1 MQEPRSVPTSVPR
14 RIALFLGVGLLAA
27 SQSGNIIRLA
37 DAHPAAIV
45 GWRLVIATV
54 LLAPL
59 AGKRLRTLSRLTP
72 AEWGLLVVASLALAG
87 HFVTWTAAVQRTT
100 VANAMVFFN
109 INPVFTAT
117 AAFLIFRER
126 VTWRLV
132 VAIVVGV
139 LGVGV
144 IGLADLSLRPE
155 VMVGNL
161 LAVLCS
167 GMFTVYFLA
176 GKRLRRKLDTTV
188 YVSALYGVAAVF
200 SMALIP
206 LTGQPLLQYDK
217 VTWLAFLLMALVP
230 TMIGHTSLN
239 AAVRYID
246 AGRISVLTLTEPV
259 AAGGVAYLAWG
270 EPFTWQ
276 TAAGYVLIGISVLV
290 LFADRW
296 TPRAAP
302 VAEDG

>member
-1 MQEPRSVPTSVPR
+1 MSVPR
-14 RIALFLGVGLLAA
+14 RVALFLGVGLLAA

-37 DAHPAAIV
+37 DAEPLAIV
-45 GWRLVIATV
+45 AWRLVIATV

-59 AGKRLRTLSRLTP
+59 AGRRWRTLAKLTP
-72 AEWGLLVVASLALAG
+72 GEWGLLVVAAIALAS

-117 AAFLIFRER
+117 AAFFLFRER
-126 VTWRLV
+126 ITWRLV

-139 LGVGV
+139 MGIAV

-155 VMVGNL
+155 VMDGNL

-167 GMFTVYFLA
+167 LLFTVYFLV
-176 GKRLRRKLDTTV
+176 GKRLRQKLDTAV
-188 YVSALYGVAAVF
+188 YVPTLYGLAAVF
-200 SMALIP
+200 SMALLP
-206 LTGQPLLQYDK
+206 LSDAPLVQYDK
-217 VTWLAFLLMALVP
+217 VTWLAFVLMALVP

-270 EPFTWQ
+270 EAFTWQ
-276 TAAGYVLIGISVLV
+276 TAAGYVLIGAAVLV

-296 TPRAAP
+296 VSRAAP
-302 VAEDG
+302 VAQDG

>member
-1 MQEPRSVPTSVPR
+1 MSVPR
-14 RIALFLGVGLLAA
+14 RVALFLGVGLLAA

-37 DAHPAAIV
+37 DADPVAIV

-59 AGKRLRTLSRLTP
+59 AGKRWRTLASLTP
-72 AEWGLLVVASLALAG
+72 GEWGLLVVAALALAG

-117 AAFLIFRER
+117 AAFFLFRER
-126 VTWRLV
+126 ITWRLV

-139 LGVGV
+139 LGIAV

-155 VMVGNL
+155 VMGGNL

-167 GMFTVYFLA
+167 LLFTVYFLV
-176 GKRLRRKLDTTV
+176 GKRLRQKLDTAV
-188 YVSALYGVAAVF
+188 YVPALYGVAAVF

-206 LTGQPLLQYDK
+206 LTGAPLVQYDK
-217 VTWLAFLLMALVP
+217 VTWLAFVLMALVP

-276 TAAGYVLIGISVLV
+276 TAAGYVLIGAAVMV

-296 TPRAAP
+296 TSRAAP
-302 VAEDG
+302 VAQDG